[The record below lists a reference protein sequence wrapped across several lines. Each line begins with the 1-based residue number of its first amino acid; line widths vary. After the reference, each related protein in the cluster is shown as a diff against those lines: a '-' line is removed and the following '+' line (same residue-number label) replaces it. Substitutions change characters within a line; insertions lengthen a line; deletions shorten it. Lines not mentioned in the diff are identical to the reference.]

1 VPALGRELNQH
12 LAGGRVTDLESF
24 DRVAHLYDETRGVPA
39 DAATA
44 IARAIV
50 SALSEECTEPR
61 LLETGVGTGRI
72 AVPLAALSVRVA
84 GTDISSKMVER
95 LRQKRDDI
103 DVVYA
108 DAARPPFRV
117 NSFDVAL
124 FVHIL
129 HLVSDE
135 EETLRAAL
143 PLLKPGGRLILG
155 FENYDGVRTAA
166 DDIMESISRDLFPG
180 SLRTGREG
188 QRRNLQAFRTVA
200 AEAGSIVE
208 HRVAATWRES
218 ITARAILDS
227 NANRHCS
234 GSWTIDDETMREML
248 LRAEPRLTALFGSME
263 TAVEFNRTFE
273 LLIAPVGVAH

>member
-1 VPALGRELNQH
+1 MTELK
-12 LAGGRVTDLESF
+12 SF
-24 DRVAHLYDETRGVPA
+24 DRVAHLYDETRGVPT
-39 DAATA
+39 DVATE
-44 IARAIV
+44 IARAIFN
-50 SALSEECTEPR
+50 ALSEDCTKPR
-61 LLETGVGTGRI
+61 VLETGVGTGRI
-72 AVPLAALSVRVA
+72 AVPLAALGVQVA
-84 GTDISSKMVER
+84 GTDISSKMIER

-103 DVVYA
+103 DIVYA
-108 DAARPPFRV
+108 DAARPPFRAT
-117 NSFDVAL
+117 SFDAAL

-135 EETLRAAL
+135 EATLRAAV

-166 DDIMESISRDLFPG
+166 DDIMESVSRDLFPG
-180 SLRTGREG
+180 LRTGREG

-200 AEAGSIVE
+200 AEAGAVAE

-227 NANRHCS
+227 NANRHGS

-248 LRAEPRLTALFGSME
+248 RRAEPRLVALFGSME
-263 TAVEFNRTFE
+263 KAVKFNRTFE
-273 LLIAPVGVAH
+273 LLIAPTGSAH

>member
-1 VPALGRELNQH
+1 M
-12 LAGGRVTDLESF
+12 RVTELKSF

-50 SALSEECTEPR
+50 NALSEECTEPR

-72 AVPLAALSVRVA
+72 AVPLAALGVRVA

-103 DVVYA
+103 DIVYA
-108 DAARPPFRV
+108 DAGRPPFRAT
-117 NSFDVAL
+117 SFDVAL

-155 FENYDGVRTAA
+155 FENYDGVRIAA
-166 DDIMESISRDLFPG
+166 DDIMESISRDLLPG
-180 SLRTGREG
+180 LRTGRER

-200 AEAGSIVE
+200 AEAGGMVE

-218 ITARAILDS
+218 TTARAALDS
-227 NANRHCS
+227 NANRHGS
-234 GSWTIDDETMREML
+234 GSWTIDDDTMREML
-248 LRAEPRLTALFGSME
+248 RRAEPRLVALCGGME

-273 LLIAPVGVAH
+273 LLIAPVGSAH

>member
-1 VPALGRELNQH
+1 MTELK
-12 LAGGRVTDLESF
+12 SF
-24 DRVAHLYDETRGVPA
+24 DRVAHVYDETRGVPA
-39 DAATA
+39 DVATA

-50 SALSEECTEPR
+50 SALSEDCTAPR

-72 AVPLAALSVRVA
+72 AVPLAALGVRVA
-84 GTDISSKMVER
+84 GTDISSKMVEL

-103 DVVYA
+103 DLAYA
-108 DAARPPFRV
+108 DAGRPPFRAA
-117 NSFDVAL
+117 SFDAAL

-166 DDIMESISRDLFPG
+166 DDIMESTSRDLIPG
-180 SLRTGREG
+180 LRTGRDG

-200 AEAGSIVE
+200 AEAGGMVE
-208 HRVAATWRES
+208 HRMAATWRES

-227 NANRHCS
+227 NANRHGS
-234 GSWTIDDETMREML
+234 GSWTIDDETMREL
-248 LRAEPRLTALFGSME
+248 LRRAEPRMVALFAGMD

-273 LLIAPVGVAH
+273 LLIAPVGSPN